1 MALSQA
7 STTSSVC
14 MIPPDLVEDQDA
26 EFYSE
31 IVEVNDLYFGNFDVE
46 DTEVKS
52 DHNHDTDDNDS
63 ESDSDCDNANIS
75 HNLDN
80 DGDLKEADKSE
91 YDLLSQFKKQTCG
104 CNRLYGSPCSA
115 NVDWESVIEYRR
127 HCQEMTNDELDVA
140 IKFQL
145 FHHRK
150 NDSVTDKKKHKSKE
164 RERSRQEYFFSGKR
178 VCRVTFAFAHGV
190 NRKKVDAIAHS
201 LDNEGLGQAECSNQ
215 TRMHYSF
222 DYAQQVHYPHY
233 AQQVGPLFFKT
244 PRKSQCFGVCA
255 EGSGSQIF
263 YLVDEAEYTGKG
275 ANTVA
280 SMLHHH
286 FLNKGYG
293 EKDVNLHM
301 DNCSGQNKN
310 NTVIGYGLWRVMT
323 ARHDSM
329 QFSLMEAGHTKF
341 HPDWHFGLWKVKWR
355 MSTVETLEEVA
366 ESVTKSSRNGHNIP
380 QLVGDAERPVII
392 YDWSKYLKEYFKPI
406 PHLKTY
412 HHFRVSRHNPG
423 IVFVKEYANSPEVEI
438 NVLRNQN
445 CRFPH
450 LDPEL
455 PAVIPPKG
463 LDPARQWYLYEEV
476 APYCNNK
483 DSCKKPDVT
492 KPILKAEQSEEY
504 DKKRKC
510 SHCKSCGHT
519 KSRGGIITCP
529 KLL

>member
-1 MALSQA
+1 
-7 STTSSVC
+7 
-14 MIPPDLVEDQDA
+14 MIPSDLVEDQDA

-80 DGDLKEADKSE
+80 DSDLKEADKSE
-91 YDLLSQFKKQTCG
+91 
-104 CNRLYGSPCSA
+104 
-115 NVDWESVIEYRR
+115 
-127 HCQEMTNDELDVA
+127 
-140 IKFQL
+140 
-145 FHHRK
+145 
-150 NDSVTDKKKHKSKE
+150 
-164 RERSRQEYFFSGKR
+164 
-178 VCRVTFAFAHGV
+178 
-190 NRKKVDAIAHS
+190 
-201 LDNEGLGQAECSNQ
+201 
-215 TRMHYSF
+215 
-222 DYAQQVHYPHY
+222 
-233 AQQVGPLFFKT
+233 
-244 PRKSQCFGVCA
+244 
-255 EGSGSQIF
+255 
-263 YLVDEAEYTGKG
+263 
-275 ANTVA
+275 
-280 SMLHHH
+280 
-286 FLNKGYG
+286 
-293 EKDVNLHM
+293 
-301 DNCSGQNKN
+301 
-310 NTVIGYGLWRVMT
+310 
-323 ARHDSM
+323 
-329 QFSLMEAGHTKF
+329 
-341 HPDWHFGLWKVKWR
+341 
-355 MSTVETLEEVA
+355 
-366 ESVTKSSRNGHNIP
+366 
-380 QLVGDAERPVII
+380 
-392 YDWSKYLKEYFKPI
+392 
-406 PHLKTY
+406 
-412 HHFRVSRHNPG
+412 VSRHNPG

>member
-1 MALSQA
+1 
-7 STTSSVC
+7 

-31 IVEVNDLYFGNFDVE
+31 IIEVNDLYFGNFDVE

-80 DGDLKEADKSE
+80 DSDLKEADKSE

-145 FHHRK
+145 FHHRR

-233 AQQVGPLFFKT
+233 AQQVRPLFFKT
-244 PRKSQCFGVCA
+244 PRKCQCFGVCA
-255 EGSGSQIF
+255 EGSG
-263 YLVDEAEYTGKG
+263 K
-275 ANTVA
+275 
-280 SMLHHH
+280 
-286 FLNKGYG
+286 
-293 EKDVNLHM
+293 
-301 DNCSGQNKN
+301 
-310 NTVIGYGLWRVMT
+310 
-323 ARHDSM
+323 
-329 QFSLMEAGHTKF
+329 
-341 HPDWHFGLWKVKWR
+341 
-355 MSTVETLEEVA
+355 
-366 ESVTKSSRNGHNIP
+366 
-380 QLVGDAERPVII
+380 
-392 YDWSKYLKEYFKPI
+392 
-406 PHLKTY
+406 
-412 HHFRVSRHNPG
+412 VSRHNPG
-423 IVFVKEYANSPEVEI
+423 ILFVKEYANSPEVEI

-455 PAVIPPKG
+455 PAVISPKG

>member
-1 MALSQA
+1 
-7 STTSSVC
+7 

-31 IVEVNDLYFGNFDVE
+31 IVEVNDLYFGNFDVA

-80 DGDLKEADKSE
+80 DG
-91 YDLLSQFKKQTCG
+91 
-104 CNRLYGSPCSA
+104 
-115 NVDWESVIEYRR
+115 
-127 HCQEMTNDELDVA
+127 
-140 IKFQL
+140 
-145 FHHRK
+145 
-150 NDSVTDKKKHKSKE
+150 
-164 RERSRQEYFFSGKR
+164 
-178 VCRVTFAFAHGV
+178 
-190 NRKKVDAIAHS
+190 
-201 LDNEGLGQAECSNQ
+201 QAKCSNQ

-244 PRKSQCFGVCA
+244 PRKCQCFGVCA
-255 EGSGSQIF
+255 EGSG
-263 YLVDEAEYTGKG
+263 K
-275 ANTVA
+275 
-280 SMLHHH
+280 
-286 FLNKGYG
+286 
-293 EKDVNLHM
+293 
-301 DNCSGQNKN
+301 
-310 NTVIGYGLWRVMT
+310 YGLWRVMT

-380 QLVGDAERPVII
+380 QLVGDAQRPVIF

-483 DSCKKPDVT
+483 DSCKKPEVT

>member
-145 FHHRK
+145 FHHRR

-201 LDNEGLGQAECSNQ
+201 LDNEGLGARSHGNKGRLPKHALTLNDVQIIKQFVISYGNKFGLPLPGRLPNYREHKTVLLPSDKTKYDVYSDYVSAAEEVGLRKISLSEFKKIWLEQC
-215 TRMHYSF
+215 
-222 DYAQQVHYPHY
+222 PHIMIMRPTTDLCHKCQSY
-233 AQQVGPLFFKT
+233 VTCIKNSGSLSEEEKCELLNEYVSHLEKCKIQREEYRTQCDEAKINF
-244 PRKSQCFGVCA
+244 SQLPDDKKIR
-255 EGSGSQIF
+255 GSQIF
-263 YLVDEAEYTGKG
+263 YL
-275 ANTVA
+275 
-280 SMLHHH
+280 
-286 FLNKGYG
+286 
-293 EKDVNLHM
+293 
-301 DNCSGQNKN
+301 
-310 NTVIGYGLWRVMT
+310 
-323 ARHDSM
+323 
-329 QFSLMEAGHTKF
+329 
-341 HPDWHFGLWKVKWR
+341 
-355 MSTVETLEEVA
+355 
-366 ESVTKSSRNGHNIP
+366 
-380 QLVGDAERPVII
+380 LVGDAQRPVIF

-519 KSRGGIITCP
+519 KSRGSQNVVFM
-529 KLL
+529 